1 MFFVICISGIA
12 WFGLWLLNAPKP
24 VLDFLGM
31 FVLLVVA
38 VWLVFVVAEWALID
52 GNRDE
57 E

>member
-24 VLDFLGM
+24 ALDFLGM
-31 FVLLVVA
+31 FILLVVA
-38 VWLVFVVAEWALID
+38 VWLIFVVAEWALID